1 MTNQTKPL
9 RQNPFMT
16 YRDPD
21 TGKWLVV
28 KQQQQQQA
36 A

>member
-1 MTNQTKPL
+1 MANQTKPL

-28 KQQQQQQA
+28 KQQQQQA